1 MAELFEN
8 IKKLCLAD
16 GTSGDEGDVTKLI
29 LSMLPQE
36 CDAKIDPLGNIIV
49 NKKGAKTPKN
59 KVMLAAHQDEVGFI
73 VTYITDDGN
82 LKFTTVGGINPEVV
96 IGRQLHFK
104 NGTVGVVGG
113 KAVHQQSP
121 KERDEPVKLD
131 TLTIDIGA
139 SSKAEAEKYVS
150 PGDCAYFRSDYT
162 ELGNGYLREKALD
175 DRIGCAIMVDILNK
189 NLPYDVTCV
198 FTVQE
203 EIGTRGAK
211 VAAYTVKPD
220 YAIVLETTTAC
231 DFSGNDGE
239 KRVCELG
246 KGCVVSYMDRST
258 IYDRELYR
266 LGFEKAKTLEL
277 GIANKINS
285 YHVNGDDVIFTLD
298 THYDDYMDSYEGK
311 HLPVPHCIEN
321 TDGYKLY
328 GSVADCVSGEDIVF
342 RKNTFGS
349 DALYEYLKT
358 ACYSSVELV
367 GVVTNICVVANAVL
381 AKTALPDADIIV
393 DSMLTA
399 SNDERLHNAALDTM
413 EGMQIIIK

>member
-49 NKKGAKTPKN
+49 NKKGAETPKN

-211 VAAYTVKPD
+211 VASYTVKPD

-246 KGCVVSYMDRST
+246 RGCVVSYMDRST

-266 LGFEKAKTLEL
+266 LGFEKAKEINVPCQTKTLVA
-277 GIANKINS
+277 GGN
-285 YHVNGDDVIFTLD
+285 
-298 THYDDYMDSYEGK
+298 DSGAI
-311 HLPVPHCIEN
+311 H
-321 TDGYKLY
+321 
-328 GSVADCVSGEDIVF
+328 
-342 RKNTFGS
+342 
-349 DALYEYLKT
+349 
-358 ACYSSVELV
+358 SSVGGIRTVALSVPCRYLHSTSCMIKKSDVQSTAEL
-367 GVVTNICVVANAVL
+367 AYAMYL
-381 AKTALPDADIIV
+381 ALAEK
-393 DSMLTA
+393 
-399 SNDERLHNAALDTM
+399 
-413 EGMQIIIK
+413 